1 MLNIIFDKTKETG
14 SLFYNHK
21 VRYKNGNAIS
31 PWEWLTKTKWCIR
44 QEIIWNRGSGPEIS
58 GYRFTQTDERIY
70 WLCKGSKHPKLPRS
84 SANLTSVWKFGPENK
99 NPHPA
104 PYPIQLPIRRIQA
117 VMTKP
122 GLVFDPYS
130 GSGTTGIVAALFGH
144 DFIGFDSSETYNRM
158 AMQRITNPSKNDLR
172 KFNMET
178 EQKSENVE
186 KKNKQ
191 IQQTARRKRK
201 FVNSVGLIN

>member
-1 MLNIIFDKTKETG
+1 M
-14 SLFYNHK
+14 
-21 VRYKNGNAIS
+21 RY
-31 PWEWLTKTKWCIR
+31 T
-44 QEIIWNRGSGPEIS
+44 
-58 GYRFTQTDERIY
+58 
-70 WLCKGSKHPKLPRS
+70 
-84 SANLTSVWKFGPENK
+84 
-99 NPHPA
+99 
-104 PYPIQLPIRRIQA
+104 PIRRIQA

-158 AMQRITNPSKNDLR
+158 AMQRIANPSKNDLR

-186 KKNKQ
+186 KKKKQ